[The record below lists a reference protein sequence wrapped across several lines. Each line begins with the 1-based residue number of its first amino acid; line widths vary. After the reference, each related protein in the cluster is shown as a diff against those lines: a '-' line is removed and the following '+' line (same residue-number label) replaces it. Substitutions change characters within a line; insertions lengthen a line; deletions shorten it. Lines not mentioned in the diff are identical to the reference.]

1 MYTCVYTYIYIY
13 IHMYIIGDRQ
23 GDPETRRADGGEARR
38 GGRQGGTTADNDSNS
53 NNNDNNNNNN
63 DDDDNDNHNSNRR
76 KTNANDYIQIMIMI
90 IILRGRATGRDDRRG
105 APAASAELSRA
116 LPPALFFLGAR
127 GGTSAGRIRI

>member
-1 MYTCVYTYIYIY
+1 
-13 IHMYIIGDRQ
+13 MYIIGDRQ

-76 KTNANDYIQIMIMI
+76 KTNANDYTNNDNDNNIT
-90 IILRGRATGRDDRRG
+90 GRATGRDDRRG